1 MDDSRRRVTLMA
13 LNTLPLAALTPWAL
27 ARFRGPEAPPP
38 GGSPAEAIARRFP
51 RVTLTT
57 QQGRRVRFY
66 EDLVKGKKVLINFM
80 YTECA
85 ESCPRTT
92 ANLVAVQKA
101 FGDRVGRDVFFVSI
115 TLTPLRDTPA
125 RLAAYAKEQ
134 GCGPGWHFLTGDME
148 DINRVRRSL
157 GVYDTAD
164 ITQHV
169 GIVTY
174 GNETEGKWGATSAL
188 APPDRIAWAV
198 RNRVDGWVAQAWPA
212 RTS

>member
-1 MDDSRRRVTLMA
+1 MDESRRRVTLMT

-27 ARFRGPEAPPP
+27 GLFRGPEASAP
-38 GGSPAEAIARRFP
+38 GRSPAGEIARRFP

-57 QQGRRVRFY
+57 EQGQRVRFY

-80 YTECA
+80 FTECA

-92 ANLVAVQKA
+92 ANLVAVQHA
-101 FGDRVGRDVFFVSI
+101 FGDRVGRDVFFLSI
-115 TLTPLRDTPA
+115 TLTPLRDTPP

-134 GCGPGWHFLTGDME
+134 GVGPGWRFLTGDME

-164 ITQHV
+164 IAQHV
-169 GIVTY
+169 GLVTY
-174 GNETEGKWGATSAL
+174 GNEPEGKWGATSAL
-188 APPDRIAWAV
+188 ASPDRIAWAV
-198 RNRVDGWVAQAWPA
+198 RNRVDGWVAQPWPA